1 MNEEC
6 ANMRCAANG
15 HLISRGAAD
24 GGPTKKEFVVLWICG
39 YYYSQRRLRGN
50 L

>member
-15 HLISRGAAD
+15 DLISRGAVN
-24 GGPTKKEFVVLWICG
+24 GWSTKRECVVI
-39 YYYSQRRLRGN
+39 RV
-50 L
+50 